1 MASATFTICL
11 RIPFG
16 HARPYF
22 LQKESPGL
30 VQEAPTRRVDQLI
43 LDVPEEFEER
53 PGNVVFLLLYD
64 GPDRLPVL
72 QHFNARNHGEV
83 ARIEQAQE
91 KDVEQEN

>member
-1 MASATFTICL
+1 M
-11 RIPFG
+11 
-16 HARPYF
+16 
-22 LQKESPGL
+22 
-30 VQEAPTRRVDQLI
+30 I

-64 GPDRLPVL
+64 GSDRLPVL